1 MLWDCYSALGELE
14 KPKASPKKIKVKEST
29 TDLKLAELE
38 ASLREIENSKKVK
51 FKETNNISVLHK
63 KGKRLFW
70 YDSIELIFPKAK
82 KMSKWWI

>member
-1 MLWDCYSALGELE
+1 M
-14 KPKASPKKIKVKEST
+14 KEST

-63 KGKRLFW
+63 KGKNITSASVVL
-70 YDSIELIFPKAK
+70 
-82 KMSKWWI
+82 KWF

>member
-1 MLWDCYSALGELE
+1 M
-14 KPKASPKKIKVKEST
+14 KEST

-63 KGKRLFW
+63 KGLKGFF
-70 YDSIELIFPKAK
+70 SELVFN
-82 KMSKWWI
+82 